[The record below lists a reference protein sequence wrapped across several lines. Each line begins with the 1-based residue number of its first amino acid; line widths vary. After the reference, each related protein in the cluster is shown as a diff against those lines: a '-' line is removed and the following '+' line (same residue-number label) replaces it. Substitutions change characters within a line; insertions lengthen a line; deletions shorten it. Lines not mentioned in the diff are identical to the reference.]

1 MSRPWSFEEARVA
14 AQQASANQRAG
25 EDFVREAHKGY
36 AQAEKAYRMAL
47 AAKIID
53 LHSQGTAWSQC
64 GDLARGDQHVAELK
78 FRRDVAEGVKEAAV
92 QASWRNSADR
102 RDVEAFTDW
111 SKRRELAEV
120 A

>member
-1 MSRPWSFEEARVA
+1 MSRPWTFEEARA
-14 AQQASANQRAG
+14 AAYRASANQQAG
-25 EDFVREAHKGY
+25 EDFVKEAHKQY

-92 QASWRNSADR
+92 QAAWRNSADR
-102 RDVEAFTDW
+102 RDTESFVAW
-111 SKRRELAEV
+111 SMRRELAET